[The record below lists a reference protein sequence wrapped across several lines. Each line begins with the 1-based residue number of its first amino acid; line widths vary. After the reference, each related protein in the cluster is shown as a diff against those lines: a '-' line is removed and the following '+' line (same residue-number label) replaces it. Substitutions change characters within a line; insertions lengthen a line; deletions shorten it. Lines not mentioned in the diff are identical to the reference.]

1 MLRIKK
7 LNFTTGWIDF
17 MEKEQVLDISW
28 GTIAKIFIAIF
39 VFYFIYLTRE
49 IALWFFFALA
59 ISVLLDPAINFLKKF
74 WLPKIVAVLI
84 VYLSIFGIL
93 GILIYLTAPIFISE
107 LKQLSQHL
115 PDYFVQ
121 VSPVLR
127 QMGIDTA
134 KTFDSFTQLLVNS
147 LAQSSMGI
155 LSAVMTF
162 FGGLY
167 STAFIL
173 TTAFFLSLEDNAFE
187 KFLTLISPK
196 KYEGNITTIFERA
209 QNKISGWFGAR
220 IIACAFVGIASFIIL
235 YIFGIKYAFILAL
248 ISGIL
253 NFIPYIGPWITTIL
267 LIVFI
272 AVSSGSWL
280 MVLYIIIA
288 ITIIQEIENKL
299 LTPMLMKKMAAV
311 PPVLVLISLLVGAK
325 VFGFL
330 GVIFAVPVFGIVYE
344 FLKEFLE
351 KRKESDL
358 ESS

>member
-1 MLRIKK
+1 
-7 LNFTTGWIDF
+7 

-39 VFYFIYLTRE
+39 VFYFIYLTKE

-59 ISVLLDPAINFLKKF
+59 ISVLLDPAVNFLKKF
-74 WLPKIVAVLI
+74 WIPKIVAVLI

-115 PDYFVQ
+115 PEYFAQ
-121 VSPVLR
+121 ISPVLQ
-127 QMGIDTA
+127 QMGIDA
-134 KTFDSFTQLLVNS
+134 AQTFDSFTQFLVAG
-147 LAQSSMGI
+147 LAQSSRGI
-155 LSAVMTF
+155 LSAIATF

-173 TTAFFLSLEDNAFE
+173 TTALFLSLEESALE
-187 KFLTLISPK
+187 KFLLLVSPK
-196 KYEGNITTIFERA
+196 KYEENIATIFQTA

-220 IIACAFVGIASFIIL
+220 IISCVFVGVSSFIIF
-235 YIFGIKYAFILAL
+235 YIFGVQYAFILAL
-248 ISGIL
+248 ISGVL
-253 NFIPYIGPWITTIL
+253 NFVPYIGPWITTIL
-267 LIVFI
+267 LVVFI

-280 MVLYIIIA
+280 TVLYVVIA
-288 ITIIQEIENKL
+288 VLIIQEIDSKL
-299 LTPMLMKKMAAV
+299 LTPLLMKKMVDV

-330 GVIFAVPVFGIVYE
+330 GTIFAVPVFGIIYE
-344 FLKEFLE
+344 FLREFLV
-351 KRKESDL
+351 KRKEELPQSD
-358 ESS
+358 